1 MHIRALAESDWPDV
15 ARIYA
20 AGIAT
25 GNATFEVEAPT
36 WERWDEAHPAL
47 RLVAESGG
55 ELVGWAALSPYSDR
69 RCYRGVAEESV
80 YVAASA
86 RGRGV
91 GRALLDELIAQAG
104 ASGYWTLLAG
114 VFPENATSIALHE
127 SVGFRVLGVHER
139 LGERDGVWRDVVLL
153 ERRWRSEAPNESA
166 HPLLGIASDA

>member
-1 MHIRALAESDWPDV
+1 MQIRTFAESDWPQV
-15 ARIYA
+15 SRVYA
-20 AGIAT
+20 EGIAT
-25 GNATFEVEAPT
+25 GNATFEVETPT
-36 WERWDEAHPAL
+36 WERWDETHAAL

-91 GRALLDELIAQAG
+91 GRALLDELIEQAE

-114 VFPENATSIALHE
+114 VFPENEASIALHE

-139 LGERDGVWRDVVLL
+139 LGERDGVWRDVILM
-153 ERRWRSEAPNESA
+153 ERRSTTSR
-166 HPLLGIASDA
+166 